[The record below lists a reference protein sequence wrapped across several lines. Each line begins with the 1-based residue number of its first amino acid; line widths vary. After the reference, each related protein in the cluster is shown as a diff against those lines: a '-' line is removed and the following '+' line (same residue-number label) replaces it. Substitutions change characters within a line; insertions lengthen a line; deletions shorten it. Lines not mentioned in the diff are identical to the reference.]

1 MSVRDLLWGGIGGGA
16 NASGVPV
23 VRKVSRWD
31 EFVCAWRYS
40 PWVGVSHHF
49 REAEITYA
57 PIIIVA
63 CKNILIQ

>member
-1 MSVRDLLWGGIGGGA
+1 MNSFALGDTA
-16 NASGVPV
+16 
-23 VRKVSRWD
+23 
-31 EFVCAWRYS
+31 